1 MVWKLFE
8 MCSLK
13 AHILDYKQSAAIYSD
28 ENVTMK
34 PVIFLCKLK

>member
-1 MVWKLFE
+1 MIWKLFK

-13 AHILDYKQSAAIYSD
+13 AHILDYEQSAAMYVF

-34 PVIFLCKLK
+34 PVIFVY